1 MILEMA
7 KENRVIT
14 ILASIC
20 LLSVL
25 TFDVGSADNEL
36 SGQEL
41 SRFLNQL
48 REGDTEARLD
58 AAIALAQMGQFA
70 NQAFSSLIL
79 ALSRVRRD
87 SADALAKIGV
97 PSDPNQR
104 LEIVSPLIR
113 ALGDDNP
120 QVRANIA
127 NVLSGIGEPAK
138 QAVPTLIQTL
148 HDSDVQVRAST
159 ADALGKIGKPLK
171 QVLSALIYALNDN
184 QALVRANAADA
195 LGGIGPPAKQ
205 SVPALINAVNDE
217 DKWVRLNVVMAL
229 GLIKE
234 PTDTVVTCLASTL
247 DDVDQRVRSFLAIG
261 LGSVGQVSA
270 KQLKRRSPI

>member
-41 SRFLNQL
+41 SRLLNQL

-97 PSDPNQR
+97 PSDPNLKAR
-104 LEIVSPLIR
+104 DCFPF
-113 ALGDDNP
+113 NP
-120 QVRANIA
+120 
-127 NVLSGIGEPAK
+127 
-138 QAVPTLIQTL
+138 
-148 HDSDVQVRAST
+148 
-159 ADALGKIGKPLK
+159 
-171 QVLSALIYALNDN
+171 
-184 QALVRANAADA
+184 
-195 LGGIGPPAKQ
+195 
-205 SVPALINAVNDE
+205 
-217 DKWVRLNVVMAL
+217 
-229 GLIKE
+229 
-234 PTDTVVTCLASTL
+234 
-247 DDVDQRVRSFLAIG
+247 SFG
-261 LGSVGQVSA
+261 
-270 KQLKRRSPI
+270 

>member
-70 NQAFSSLIL
+70 NQAFFSLIL
-79 ALSRVRRD
+79 ALSD
-87 SADALAKIGV
+87 EDA
-97 PSDPNQR
+97 
-104 LEIVSPLIR
+104 
-113 ALGDDNP
+113 
-120 QVRANIA
+120 QVRATVAYALGQIGISDRTA
-127 NVLSGIGEPAK
+127 VLALVK
-138 QAVPTLIQTL
+138 LL
-148 HDSDVQVRAST
+148 SDV
-159 ADALGKIGKPLK
+159 D
-171 QVLSALIYALNDN
+171 
-184 QALVRANAADA
+184 
-195 LGGIGPPAKQ
+195 
-205 SVPALINAVNDE
+205 
-217 DKWVRLNVVMAL
+217 
-229 GLIKE
+229 
-234 PTDTVVTCLASTL
+234 
-247 DDVDQRVRSFLAIG
+247 
-261 LGSVGQVSA
+261 
-270 KQLKRRSPI
+270 